1 MKYIPP
7 TKAIIK
13 QFIYVR
19 KFSTDQH
26 LSLSLSASL
35 SAITLLPANQKGM
48 S

>member
-7 TKAIIK
+7 TKAIITVYLRA
-13 QFIYVR
+13 QIFNR
-19 KFSTDQH
+19 PTPFSFV
-26 LSLSLSASL
+26 SASL